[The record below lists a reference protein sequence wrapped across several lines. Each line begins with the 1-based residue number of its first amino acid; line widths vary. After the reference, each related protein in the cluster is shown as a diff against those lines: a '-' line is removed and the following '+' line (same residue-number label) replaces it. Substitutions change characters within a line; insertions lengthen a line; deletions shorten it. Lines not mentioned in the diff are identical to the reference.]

1 MRKEVT
7 SACNSSNRK
16 FRRKKKTMLEIQR
29 KKNDQRK
36 SDRAYHE
43 KEEAKKLSFSRLH
56 KNIIFIGDAI
66 CEREIVFQNFFWKTI
81 YRK

>member
-1 MRKEVT
+1 
-7 SACNSSNRK
+7 
-16 FRRKKKTMLEIQR
+16 MLEIQR
-29 KKNDQRK
+29 KKIYDQRK